1 MTQAVG
7 MRVDHGP
14 VDRVCARCATD
25 FLDIDDASPKGT
37 MYISVGALIV
47 ILLLFLLFRAMSG
60 RRV

>member
-1 MTQAVG
+1 M
-7 MRVDHGP
+7 
-14 VDRVCARCATD
+14 RCAAD
-25 FLDIDDASPKGT
+25 GLDIDDASPKGTT